1 MNEKYV
7 QLIEDLVEVSRSAL
21 HISKKC
27 EVLAVNAA
35 KLYAST
41 ATPGNRPTT
50 PCEVA
55 ASCPNHRCR
64 ECRRYYDDLYQL
76 T

>member
-7 QLIEDLVEVSRSAL
+7 QLIEDLVEVSR
-21 HISKKC
+21 KC

-35 KLYAST
+35 KLYA

>member
-1 MNEKYV
+1 MD
-7 QLIEDLVEVSRSAL
+7 IR
-21 HISKKC
+21 
-27 EVLAVNAA
+27 AVNQITEILREHGGTLVTEEWQTLKAA
-35 KLYAST
+35 VLGT
-41 ATPGNRPTT
+41 TTNMPTT

-64 ECRRYYDDLYQL
+64 ECRRYYEDLYQL